1 MQMATVFDQKA
12 ADKRGVAYGGQHGKS
27 IGDWIA
33 NVGSTGG
40 IMQHNEFKRGWAVL
54 LGAFIGSGV
63 GLASMVY
70 YSTGIWIR
78 PWQEE
83 FGWTRA
89 EIGLQQSISV
99 IVMMALAP
107 LVGRLIDRYG
117 LRPVTAICLLGYG
130 LFLAV
135 FPFMSGSLLVLYALS
150 FGYAVFGVGTTGLAF
165 TRAVN
170 AFFIKNRGLA
180 LGICLTSTGV
190 MAFVMPRFM
199 TPYVAEHGW
208 RAGFWVMFAIVM
220 ISTPLVY
227 FLLRDAPEED
237 GTDDELAAQ
246 AQGGLTFAEAIRT
259 VTFWKV
265 AAIFFLVST
274 AVLGLIPAFIPLL
287 QDAGM
292 TPQQA
297 GSIGAAMGLSVMVA
311 RLLIGFIIDRVF
323 APYVAA
329 AAFSLVALGCLALGL
344 GGIGFAMPAA
354 IAMGLAVGAELD
366 LIGYFTARYFGMANY
381 GAIYGSQYSIFIFGA
396 AIGPIYT
403 GYIWDVTGNYDL
415 ALLIAAALM
424 LPVVIIA
431 LTLPKFKNA

>member
-1 MQMATVFDQKA
+1 MSQQ
-12 ADKRGVAYGGQHGKS
+12 
-27 IGDWIA
+27 
-33 NVGSTGG
+33 
-40 IMQHNEFKRGWAVL
+40 NEFKRGWAVL

-89 EIGLQQSISV
+89 EIGFQQSISV
-99 IVMMALAP
+99 LVMMLLAP

-117 LRPVTAICLLGYG
+117 LRRVTALCLLGYG
-130 LFLAV
+130 LFLAI
-135 FPFMSGSLLVLYALS
+135 FPFMSGTLLILYALS
-150 FGYAVFGVGTTGLAF
+150 FGYAVFGVGTTGIAF

-190 MAFVMPRFM
+190 MAFAMPRFM

-220 ISTPLVY
+220 VSVPIVY
-227 FLLRDAPEED
+227 LLLRDAPEDED
-237 GTDDELAAQ
+237 GQPQQ
-246 AQGGLTFAEAIRT
+246 AQSGLTFSQAIRT

-265 AAIFFLVST
+265 ASIFFLIST
-274 AVLGLIPAFIPLL
+274 AILGLIPAFIPLL
-287 QDAGM
+287 QDAGLSAK
-292 TPQQA
+292 QA
-297 GSIGAAMGLSVMVA
+297 GQLGAALGLSVMVA
-311 RLLIGFIIDRVF
+311 RLFIGFIIDRIF

-329 AAFSLVALGCLALGL
+329 AAFSCVALGCLALGL
-344 GGIGFAMPAA
+344 GGIEYAMVAA
-354 IAMGLAVGAELD
+354 IALGFAVGAEVD
-366 LIGYFTARYFGMANY
+366 LIGYFTARYFGMAHY
-381 GAIYGSQYSIFIFGA
+381 GAIYGLQYSIFIFGA
-396 AIGPIYT
+396 AIGPVYT

-415 ALLIAAALM
+415 ALVIAAALM
-424 LPVVIIA
+424 VPVVAIA
-431 LTLPKFKNA
+431 LTLPRFAND

>member
-1 MQMATVFDQKA
+1 MSQT
-12 ADKRGVAYGGQHGKS
+12 
-27 IGDWIA
+27 
-33 NVGSTGG
+33 
-40 IMQHNEFKRGWAVL
+40 NEFQRGWSVL

-99 IVMMALAP
+99 IVMMLLAP
-107 LVGRLIDRYG
+107 LAGRLIDRYG
-117 LRPVTAICLLGYG
+117 LRRVTALALFGYG

-135 FPFMSGSLLVLYALS
+135 FPFMSGALLMLYALS
-150 FGYAVFGVGTTGLAF
+150 FGYAIFGVGTTGIAF

-170 AFFIKNRGLA
+170 AFFVKNRGLA

-190 MAFVMPRFM
+190 MAFAMPRFM

-220 ISTPLVY
+220 ISVPIVY
-227 FLLRDAPEED
+227 FLLRDAPEDED
-237 GTDDELAAQ
+237 GETAQ
-246 AQGGLTFAEAIRT
+246 ALTGLSFAEAIRSI
-259 VTFWKV
+259 TFWKV
-265 AAIFFLVST
+265 AAIFFLIST
-274 AVLGLIPAFIPLL
+274 AILGLIPAFIPLL

-292 TPQQA
+292 TAKEA
-297 GSIGAAMGLSVMVA
+297 GSLGAAMGLSVMVS

-329 AAFSLVALGCLALGL
+329 LAFSLLAVGCLALAL
-344 GGIGFAMPAA
+344 GGIGYAMLAA
-354 IAMGLAVGAELD
+354 IALGFAVGAEVD
-366 LIGYFTARYFGMANY
+366 LIGYFTARYFGLANY
-381 GAIYGSQYSIFIFGA
+381 GAIYGLQYSIFIFGA
-396 AIGPIYT
+396 AIGPVYT

-415 ALLIAAALM
+415 ALIIAAALM
-424 LPVVIIA
+424 APVVIIA
-431 LTLPKFKNA
+431 LTLPKFENA

>member
-1 MQMATVFDQKA
+1 MSQQ
-12 ADKRGVAYGGQHGKS
+12 
-27 IGDWIA
+27 
-33 NVGSTGG
+33 
-40 IMQHNEFKRGWAVL
+40 NEFKRGWAVL

-89 EIGLQQSISV
+89 EIGFQQSISV
-99 IVMMALAP
+99 VVMMLLAP

-117 LRPVTAICLLGYG
+117 LRRVTALCLLGYG
-130 LFLAV
+130 LFLAI
-135 FPFMSGSLLVLYALS
+135 FPFMSGALLVLYALS
-150 FGYAVFGVGTTGLAF
+150 FGYAVFGVGTTGIAF

-190 MAFVMPRFM
+190 MAFAMPRYM

-220 ISTPLVY
+220 VSVPMVY
-227 FLLRDAPEED
+227 FLLRDGPE
-237 GTDDELAAQ
+237 DEGGSAETTQ
-246 AQGGLTFAEAIRT
+246 SGLTFNQAIRT

-265 AAIFFLVST
+265 ASIFFLIST
-274 AVLGLIPAFIPLL
+274 AILGLIPAFIPLL
-287 QDAGM
+287 QDAGL
-292 TPQQA
+292 TAKQA
-297 GSIGAAMGLSVMVA
+297 GQLGAVLGLSVMVA
-311 RLLIGFIIDRVF
+311 RLFIGFIIDRIF

-329 AAFSLVALGCLALGL
+329 VAFGCVALGCLALGL
-344 GGIGFAMPAA
+344 GGIEYAMVAA
-354 IAMGLAVGAELD
+354 IALGFAVGAEVD
-366 LIGYFTARYFGMANY
+366 LIGYFTARYFGMAHY
-381 GAIYGSQYSIFIFGA
+381 GAIYGLQYSIFIFGA
-396 AIGPIYT
+396 AIGPVYT

-415 ALLIAAALM
+415 ALIIAAALM
-424 LPVVIIA
+424 VPVVIIA
-431 LTLPKFKNA
+431 LTLPRFAND

>member
-1 MQMATVFDQKA
+1 MSQQ
-12 ADKRGVAYGGQHGKS
+12 
-27 IGDWIA
+27 
-33 NVGSTGG
+33 
-40 IMQHNEFKRGWAVL
+40 NEFKRGWAVL

-89 EIGLQQSISV
+89 EIGFQQSISV
-99 IVMMALAP
+99 LVMMLLAP

-117 LRPVTAICLLGYG
+117 LRRVTALCLLGYG
-130 LFLAV
+130 LFLAI
-135 FPFMSGSLLVLYALS
+135 FPFMSGTLLILYALS
-150 FGYAVFGVGTTGLAF
+150 FGYAVFGVGTTGIAF

-190 MAFVMPRFM
+190 MAFAMPRFM

-220 ISTPLVY
+220 ISAPIVY
-227 FLLRDAPEED
+227 LLLRDAPEDED
-237 GTDDELAAQ
+237 GRPYQ
-246 AQGGLTFAEAIRT
+246 AQSGLTFSQAIRT

-265 AAIFFLVST
+265 ASIFLLIST
-274 AVLGLIPAFIPLL
+274 AILGLIPAFIPLL
-287 QDAGM
+287 QDAGLSAK
-292 TPQQA
+292 QA
-297 GSIGAAMGLSVMVA
+297 GQLGAALGLSVMVA
-311 RLLIGFIIDRVF
+311 RLFIGFIIDRIF

-329 AAFSLVALGCLALGL
+329 VAFSCVALGCLALGL
-344 GGIGFAMPAA
+344 GGIEYAMVAA
-354 IAMGLAVGAELD
+354 IALGFAVGAEVD
-366 LIGYFTARYFGMANY
+366 LIGYFTARYFGMAHY
-381 GAIYGSQYSIFIFGA
+381 GAIYGLQYSIFIFGA
-396 AIGPIYT
+396 AIGPVYT

-415 ALLIAAALM
+415 ALVIAAALM
-424 LPVVIIA
+424 VPVVAIA
-431 LTLPKFKNA
+431 LTLPRFAND

>member
-1 MQMATVFDQKA
+1 MSQQ
-12 ADKRGVAYGGQHGKS
+12 
-27 IGDWIA
+27 
-33 NVGSTGG
+33 
-40 IMQHNEFKRGWAVL
+40 NEFKRGWAVL

-89 EIGLQQSISV
+89 EIGFQQSISV
-99 IVMMALAP
+99 LVMMLLAP

-117 LRPVTAICLLGYG
+117 LRRVAALCLLGYG
-130 LFLAV
+130 LFLAI
-135 FPFMSGSLLVLYALS
+135 FPFMSGTLLILYALS
-150 FGYAVFGVGTTGLAF
+150 FGYAVFGVGTTGIAF

-190 MAFVMPRFM
+190 MAFAMPRFM

-220 ISTPLVY
+220 ISVPIVY
-227 FLLRDAPEED
+227 LLLRDAPEDED
-237 GTDDELAAQ
+237 GQVQQ
-246 AQGGLTFAEAIRT
+246 AQSGLTFSQAIRT

-265 AAIFFLVST
+265 ASIFLLIST
-274 AVLGLIPAFIPLL
+274 AILGLIPAFIPLL
-287 QDAGM
+287 QDAGLSAK
-292 TPQQA
+292 QA
-297 GSIGAAMGLSVMVA
+297 GQLGAALGLSVMVA
-311 RLLIGFIIDRVF
+311 RLFIGFIIDRIF

-329 AAFSLVALGCLALGL
+329 VAFSCVAFGCLALGL
-344 GGIGFAMPAA
+344 GGIEYAMVAA
-354 IAMGLAVGAELD
+354 IALGFAVGAEVD
-366 LIGYFTARYFGMANY
+366 LIGYFTARYFGMAHY
-381 GAIYGSQYSIFIFGA
+381 GAIYGLQYSIFIFGA
-396 AIGPIYT
+396 AIGPVYT

-415 ALLIAAALM
+415 ALVIAAALM
-424 LPVVIIA
+424 VPVVAIA
-431 LTLPKFKNA
+431 LTLPRFAND

>member
-1 MQMATVFDQKA
+1 MSQQ
-12 ADKRGVAYGGQHGKS
+12 
-27 IGDWIA
+27 
-33 NVGSTGG
+33 
-40 IMQHNEFKRGWAVL
+40 NEFKRGWAVL

-99 IVMMALAP
+99 VVMMLLAP

-117 LRPVTAICLLGYG
+117 LRRVTAICLFGYG

-135 FPFMSGSLLVLYALS
+135 FPFMSGALLVLYALS
-150 FGYAVFGVGTTGLAF
+150 FGYAIFGVGTTGIAF

-180 LGICLTSTGV
+180 LGICLTSTGI
-190 MAFVMPRFM
+190 MAFAMPRFM

-220 ISTPLVY
+220 ISVPIVY
-227 FLLRDAPEED
+227 FLLRDAPEDED
-237 GTDDELAAQ
+237 GAQ
-246 AQGGLTFAEAIRT
+246 AQALTGQTFNEAIRT

-265 AAIFFLVST
+265 ASIFFLIST
-274 AVLGLIPAFIPLL
+274 AILGLIPAFIPLL
-287 QDAGM
+287 QDAGL
-292 TPQQA
+292 TAKQA
-297 GSIGAAMGLSVMVA
+297 GQLGAALGLSVMVA
-311 RLLIGFIIDRVF
+311 RLFIGFIIDRVF

-329 AAFSLVALGCLALGL
+329 VAFSSVALGCLALGL
-344 GGIGFAMPAA
+344 GGIEYAMVAA
-354 IAMGLAVGAELD
+354 IALGFAVGAEVD
-366 LIGYFTARYFGMANY
+366 LIGYFTARYFGLAHY
-381 GAIYGSQYSIFIFGA
+381 GAIYGLQYSIFIFGA
-396 AIGPIYT
+396 AIGPVYT

-415 ALLIAAALM
+415 ALIIAAALM
-424 LPVVIIA
+424 VPVVIIA
-431 LTLPKFKNA
+431 LTLPRFAND

>member
-1 MQMATVFDQKA
+1 MSQQ
-12 ADKRGVAYGGQHGKS
+12 
-27 IGDWIA
+27 
-33 NVGSTGG
+33 
-40 IMQHNEFKRGWAVL
+40 NEFKRGWAVL

-89 EIGLQQSISV
+89 EIGFQQSISV
-99 IVMMALAP
+99 LVMMLLAP

-117 LRPVTAICLLGYG
+117 LRRVTALCLLGYG
-130 LFLAV
+130 LFLAI
-135 FPFMSGSLLVLYALS
+135 FPFMSGTLLILYALS
-150 FGYAVFGVGTTGLAF
+150 FGYAVFGVGTTGIAF

-190 MAFVMPRFM
+190 MAFAMPRFM

-220 ISTPLVY
+220 ISVPIVY
-227 FLLRDAPEED
+227 LLLRDAPEDED
-237 GTDDELAAQ
+237 GQVQQ
-246 AQGGLTFAEAIRT
+246 AQSGLTFSQAIRT

-265 AAIFFLVST
+265 ASIFLLIST
-274 AVLGLIPAFIPLL
+274 AILGLIPAFIPLL
-287 QDAGM
+287 QDAGLSAK
-292 TPQQA
+292 QA
-297 GSIGAAMGLSVMVA
+297 GQLGAALGLSVMVA
-311 RLLIGFIIDRVF
+311 RLFIGFIIDRIF

-329 AAFSLVALGCLALGL
+329 VAFSCVAFGCLALGL
-344 GGIGFAMPAA
+344 GGIEYAMVAA
-354 IAMGLAVGAELD
+354 IALGFAVGAEVD
-366 LIGYFTARYFGMANY
+366 LIGYFTARYFGMAHY
-381 GAIYGSQYSIFIFGA
+381 GAIYGLQYSIFIFGA
-396 AIGPIYT
+396 AIGPVYT

-415 ALLIAAALM
+415 ALVIAAALM
-424 LPVVIIA
+424 VPVVIIA
-431 LTLPKFKNA
+431 LTLPRFTND

>member
-1 MQMATVFDQKA
+1 MSQQ
-12 ADKRGVAYGGQHGKS
+12 
-27 IGDWIA
+27 
-33 NVGSTGG
+33 
-40 IMQHNEFKRGWAVL
+40 NEFKRGWAVL

-99 IVMMALAP
+99 VVMMLLAP

-117 LRPVTAICLLGYG
+117 LRRVTAICLFGYG

-135 FPFMSGSLLVLYALS
+135 FPFMSGALLVLYALS
-150 FGYAVFGVGTTGLAF
+150 FGYAIFGVGTTGIAF

-180 LGICLTSTGV
+180 LGICLTSTGI
-190 MAFVMPRFM
+190 MAFAMPRFM

-220 ISTPLVY
+220 MSVPIVY
-227 FLLRDAPEED
+227 FLLRDAPEDED
-237 GTDDELAAQ
+237 GAQ
-246 AQGGLTFAEAIRT
+246 AQALTGQTFNEAIRT

-265 AAIFFLVST
+265 ASIFFLIST
-274 AVLGLIPAFIPLL
+274 AILGLIPAFIPLL
-287 QDAGM
+287 QDAGL
-292 TPQQA
+292 TAKQA
-297 GSIGAAMGLSVMVA
+297 GQLGAALGLSVMVA
-311 RLLIGFIIDRVF
+311 RLFIGFIIDRVF

-329 AAFSLVALGCLALGL
+329 VAFSCVALGCLALGL
-344 GGIGFAMPAA
+344 GGIEYAMVAA
-354 IAMGLAVGAELD
+354 IALGFAVGAEVD
-366 LIGYFTARYFGMANY
+366 LIGYFTARYFGLAHY
-381 GAIYGSQYSIFIFGA
+381 GAIYGLQYSIFIFGA
-396 AIGPIYT
+396 AIGPVYT

-415 ALLIAAALM
+415 ALIIAAALM
-424 LPVVIIA
+424 VPVVIIA
-431 LTLPKFKNA
+431 LTLPRFAND

>member
-1 MQMATVFDQKA
+1 MSQQ
-12 ADKRGVAYGGQHGKS
+12 
-27 IGDWIA
+27 
-33 NVGSTGG
+33 
-40 IMQHNEFKRGWAVL
+40 NEFKRGWAVL

-89 EIGLQQSISV
+89 EIGFQQSISV
-99 IVMMALAP
+99 LVMMLLAP

-117 LRPVTAICLLGYG
+117 LRRVTALCLLGYG
-130 LFLAV
+130 LFLAI
-135 FPFMSGSLLVLYALS
+135 FPFMSGTLLILYALS
-150 FGYAVFGVGTTGLAF
+150 FGYAVFGVGTTGIAF

-190 MAFVMPRFM
+190 MAFAMPRFM

-220 ISTPLVY
+220 ISVPIVY
-227 FLLRDAPEED
+227 LLLRDAPEDED
-237 GTDDELAAQ
+237 GQ
-246 AQGGLTFAEAIRT
+246 AQQAQSGLTFSQAIRT

-265 AAIFFLVST
+265 ASIFLLIST
-274 AVLGLIPAFIPLL
+274 AILGLIPAFIPLL
-287 QDAGM
+287 QDAGLSAK
-292 TPQQA
+292 QA
-297 GSIGAAMGLSVMVA
+297 GQLGAALGLSVMVA
-311 RLLIGFIIDRVF
+311 RLFIGFIIDRIF

-329 AAFSLVALGCLALGL
+329 VAFSCVALGCLALGL
-344 GGIGFAMPAA
+344 GGIEYAMVAA
-354 IAMGLAVGAELD
+354 IALGFAVGAEVD
-366 LIGYFTARYFGMANY
+366 LIGYFTARYFGMAHY
-381 GAIYGSQYSIFIFGA
+381 GAIYGLQYSIFIFGA
-396 AIGPIYT
+396 AIGPVYT

-415 ALLIAAALM
+415 ALVIAAALM
-424 LPVVIIA
+424 VPVVAIA
-431 LTLPKFKNA
+431 LTLPRFAND

>member
-1 MQMATVFDQKA
+1 MSQQ
-12 ADKRGVAYGGQHGKS
+12 
-27 IGDWIA
+27 
-33 NVGSTGG
+33 
-40 IMQHNEFKRGWAVL
+40 NEFKRGWPVL

-89 EIGLQQSISV
+89 EIGFQQSISV
-99 IVMMALAP
+99 VVMMLLAP

-117 LRPVTAICLLGYG
+117 LRRVTALCLLGYG
-130 LFLAV
+130 LFLAI
-135 FPFMSGSLLVLYALS
+135 FPFMRGALLVLYALS
-150 FGYAVFGVGTTGLAF
+150 FGYAIFGVGTTGIAF

-190 MAFVMPRFM
+190 MAFAMPRYM

-220 ISTPLVY
+220 VSVPIVY
-227 FLLRDAPEED
+227 LLLRDAPEDED
-237 GTDDELAAQ
+237 GQPQQ
-246 AQGGLTFAEAIRT
+246 AQSGLTLSQAIST

-265 AAIFFLVST
+265 ASIFFLIST
-274 AVLGLIPAFIPLL
+274 AILGLIPAFIPLL
-287 QDAGM
+287 QDAGLSAK
-292 TPQQA
+292 QA
-297 GSIGAAMGLSVMVA
+297 GQLGAALGLSVMVA
-311 RLLIGFIIDRVF
+311 RLFIGFIIDRIF

-329 AAFSLVALGCLALGL
+329 AAFSCVALGCLALGL
-344 GGIGFAMPAA
+344 GGIEYAMVAA
-354 IAMGLAVGAELD
+354 IALGFAVGAEVD
-366 LIGYFTARYFGMANY
+366 LIGYFTARYFGMAHY
-381 GAIYGSQYSIFIFGA
+381 GAIYGLQYSIFIFGA
-396 AIGPIYT
+396 AIGPVYT

-415 ALLIAAALM
+415 ALVIAAALM
-424 LPVVIIA
+424 VPVVAIA
-431 LTLPKFKNA
+431 LTLPRFAND

>member
-1 MQMATVFDQKA
+1 MSQQ
-12 ADKRGVAYGGQHGKS
+12 
-27 IGDWIA
+27 
-33 NVGSTGG
+33 
-40 IMQHNEFKRGWAVL
+40 NEFKRGWAVL

-89 EIGLQQSISV
+89 EIGFQQSISV
-99 IVMMALAP
+99 VVMMLLAP
-107 LVGRLIDRYG
+107 LVGRLIDRFG
-117 LRPVTAICLLGYG
+117 LRRVAALCLLGYG
-130 LFLAV
+130 LFLAI
-135 FPFMSGSLLVLYALS
+135 FPFMSGALLVLYALS
-150 FGYAVFGVGTTGLAF
+150 FGYAIFGVGTTGIAF

-190 MAFVMPRFM
+190 MAFAMPRYM

-220 ISTPLVY
+220 VSVPLVY
-227 FLLRDAPEED
+227 LLLRDAPEGKD
-237 GTDDELAAQ
+237 GQPQHEQ
-246 AQGGLTFAEAIRT
+246 SGLTLGQAIRT

-265 AAIFFLVST
+265 ASIFLLIST
-274 AVLGLIPAFIPLL
+274 AILGLIPAFIPLL

-292 TPQQA
+292 SAKQA
-297 GSIGAAMGLSVMVA
+297 GQLGAALGLSVMVA
-311 RLLIGFIIDRVF
+311 RLLIGFIIDRIF

-329 AAFSLVALGCLALGL
+329 VAFSLVALGCLALGL
-344 GGIGFAMPAA
+344 GGIEYAMAAA
-354 IAMGLAVGAELD
+354 IALGFAVGAEVD
-366 LIGYFTARYFGMANY
+366 LIGYFTARYFGLAHY
-381 GAIYGSQYSIFIFGA
+381 GAIYGLQYSIFIFGA
-396 AIGPIYT
+396 AIGPVYT

-415 ALLIAAALM
+415 ALIIAAALM
-424 LPVVIIA
+424 VPVVIIA
-431 LTLPKFKNA
+431 LTLPRFTND

>member
-1 MQMATVFDQKA
+1 MSQK
-12 ADKRGVAYGGQHGKS
+12 
-27 IGDWIA
+27 
-33 NVGSTGG
+33 
-40 IMQHNEFKRGWAVL
+40 NEFKRGWAVL

-89 EIGLQQSISV
+89 EIGFQQSISV
-99 IVMMALAP
+99 LVMMLLAP

-117 LRPVTAICLLGYG
+117 LRRVTALCLLGYG
-130 LFLAV
+130 LFLAI
-135 FPFMSGSLLVLYALS
+135 FPFMSGTLLILYALS
-150 FGYAVFGVGTTGLAF
+150 FGYAVFGVGTTGIAF

-190 MAFVMPRFM
+190 MAFAMPRFM

-220 ISTPLVY
+220 ISVPIVY
-227 FLLRDAPEED
+227 LLLRDAPEDED
-237 GTDDELAAQ
+237 GQPQQ
-246 AQGGLTFAEAIRT
+246 AQSGLTFSQAIRT

-265 AAIFFLVST
+265 ASIFFLIST
-274 AVLGLIPAFIPLL
+274 AILGLIPAFIPLL
-287 QDAGM
+287 QDAGLSAK
-292 TPQQA
+292 QA
-297 GSIGAAMGLSVMVA
+297 GQLGAALGLSVMVA
-311 RLLIGFIIDRVF
+311 RLFIGFIIDRIF

-329 AAFSLVALGCLALGL
+329 AAFSCVALGCLALGL
-344 GGIGFAMPAA
+344 GGIEYAMVAA
-354 IAMGLAVGAELD
+354 IALGFAVGAEVD
-366 LIGYFTARYFGMANY
+366 LIGYFTARYFGMAHY
-381 GAIYGSQYSIFIFGA
+381 GAIYGLQYSIFIFGA
-396 AIGPIYT
+396 AIGPVYT

-415 ALLIAAALM
+415 ALVIAAALM
-424 LPVVIIA
+424 VPVVAIA
-431 LTLPKFKNA
+431 LTLPRFAND

>member
-1 MQMATVFDQKA
+1 MSQQ
-12 ADKRGVAYGGQHGKS
+12 
-27 IGDWIA
+27 
-33 NVGSTGG
+33 
-40 IMQHNEFKRGWAVL
+40 NEFKRGWAVL

-89 EIGLQQSISV
+89 EIGFQQSISV
-99 IVMMALAP
+99 VVMMLLAP
-107 LVGRLIDRYG
+107 LAGRLIDRHG
-117 LRPVTAICLLGYG
+117 LRRVTALCLLGYG

-135 FPFMSGSLLVLYALS
+135 FPFMNGALLVLYALS
-150 FGYAVFGVGTTGLAF
+150 FGYAIFGVGTTGIAF

-190 MAFVMPRFM
+190 MAFAMPRFM

-208 RAGFWVMFAIVM
+208 RAGYWVMFAIVM
-220 ISTPLVY
+220 VSVPMVY
-227 FLLRDAPEED
+227 FLLRDAPEDED
-237 GTDDELAAQ
+237 GAPETAQ
-246 AQGGLTFAEAIRT
+246 SGLTFNEAIRT

-265 AAIFFLVST
+265 ASIFLLIST

-287 QDAGM
+287 QDAGLNAK
-292 TPQQA
+292 QA
-297 GSIGAAMGLSVMVA
+297 GQMGAVLGLSVMVA
-311 RLLIGFIIDRVF
+311 RLFIGFIIDRIF

-329 AAFSLVALGCLALGL
+329 VAFGCVALGCLALGL
-344 GGIGFAMPAA
+344 GGIEYAMVAA
-354 IAMGLAVGAELD
+354 IALGFAVGAEVD
-366 LIGYFTARYFGMANY
+366 LIGYFTARYFGLAHY
-381 GAIYGSQYSIFIFGA
+381 GAIYGLQYSIFIFGA
-396 AIGPIYT
+396 AIGPVYT

-415 ALLIAAALM
+415 ALIIAAALM
-424 LPVVIIA
+424 VPVVAIA
-431 LTLPKFKNA
+431 LTLPKFEND

>member
-1 MQMATVFDQKA
+1 MSQQ
-12 ADKRGVAYGGQHGKS
+12 
-27 IGDWIA
+27 
-33 NVGSTGG
+33 
-40 IMQHNEFKRGWAVL
+40 NEFKRGWAVL

-89 EIGLQQSISV
+89 EIGFQQSISV
-99 IVMMALAP
+99 VVMMLLAP
-107 LVGRLIDRYG
+107 LVGRLIDRFG
-117 LRPVTAICLLGYG
+117 LRRVAALCLLGYG
-130 LFLAV
+130 LFLAI
-135 FPFMSGSLLVLYALS
+135 FPFMSGALLVLYALS
-150 FGYAVFGVGTTGLAF
+150 FGYAIFGVGTTGIAF

-190 MAFVMPRFM
+190 MAFAMPRYM

-220 ISTPLVY
+220 VSVPLVY
-227 FLLRDAPEED
+227 LLLRDAPEDKD
-237 GTDDELAAQ
+237 GQPQHEQ
-246 AQGGLTFAEAIRT
+246 SGLTLGQAIRT

-265 AAIFFLVST
+265 ASIFLLIST
-274 AVLGLIPAFIPLL
+274 AILGLIPAFIPLL

-292 TPQQA
+292 SAKQA
-297 GSIGAAMGLSVMVA
+297 GQLGAALGLSVMVA
-311 RLLIGFIIDRVF
+311 RLLIGFIIDRIF

-329 AAFSLVALGCLALGL
+329 VAFSFVALGCLALGL
-344 GGIGFAMPAA
+344 GGIEYAMAAA
-354 IAMGLAVGAELD
+354 IALGFAVGAEVD
-366 LIGYFTARYFGMANY
+366 LIGYFTARYFGLAHY
-381 GAIYGSQYSIFIFGA
+381 GAIYGLQYSIFIFGA
-396 AIGPIYT
+396 AIGPVYT

-415 ALLIAAALM
+415 ALIIAAALM

-431 LTLPKFKNA
+431 LTLPRFTND

>member
-1 MQMATVFDQKA
+1 MSQQ
-12 ADKRGVAYGGQHGKS
+12 
-27 IGDWIA
+27 
-33 NVGSTGG
+33 
-40 IMQHNEFKRGWAVL
+40 NEFKRGWAVL

-89 EIGLQQSISV
+89 EIGFQQSISV
-99 IVMMALAP
+99 LVMMLLAP

-117 LRPVTAICLLGYG
+117 LRRVTALCLLGYG
-130 LFLAV
+130 LFLAI
-135 FPFMSGSLLVLYALS
+135 FPFMSGTLLILYALS
-150 FGYAVFGVGTTGLAF
+150 FGYAVFGVGTTGIAF

-190 MAFVMPRFM
+190 MAFALPRYM

-220 ISTPLVY
+220 ISVPIVY
-227 FLLRDAPEED
+227 LLLRDAPEDED
-237 GTDDELAAQ
+237 GQIQQ
-246 AQGGLTFAEAIRT
+246 AQSGLTFSQAIRT

-265 AAIFFLVST
+265 ASIFLLIST
-274 AVLGLIPAFIPLL
+274 AILGLIPAFIPLL
-287 QDAGM
+287 QDAGLSAK
-292 TPQQA
+292 QA
-297 GSIGAAMGLSVMVA
+297 GQLGAALGLSVMVA
-311 RLLIGFIIDRVF
+311 RLFIGFIIDRIF

-329 AAFSLVALGCLALGL
+329 VAFSCVALGCLALGL
-344 GGIGFAMPAA
+344 GGIEYAMVAA
-354 IAMGLAVGAELD
+354 IALGFAVGAEVD
-366 LIGYFTARYFGMANY
+366 LIGYFTARYFGLAHY
-381 GAIYGSQYSIFIFGA
+381 GAIYGLQYSIFIFGA
-396 AIGPIYT
+396 AIGPVYT

-415 ALLIAAALM
+415 ALVIAAALM
-424 LPVVIIA
+424 VPVVAIA
-431 LTLPKFKNA
+431 LTLPRFAND

>member
-1 MQMATVFDQKA
+1 MSQQ
-12 ADKRGVAYGGQHGKS
+12 
-27 IGDWIA
+27 
-33 NVGSTGG
+33 
-40 IMQHNEFKRGWAVL
+40 NEFKRGWAVL

-89 EIGLQQSISV
+89 EIGFQQSISV
-99 IVMMALAP
+99 LVMMLLAP

-117 LRPVTAICLLGYG
+117 LRRVTALCLLGYG
-130 LFLAV
+130 LFLAI
-135 FPFMSGSLLVLYALS
+135 FPFMSGTLLILYALS
-150 FGYAVFGVGTTGLAF
+150 FGYAVFGVGTTGIAF

-190 MAFVMPRFM
+190 MAFAMPRYM

-220 ISTPLVY
+220 VSVPIVY
-227 FLLRDAPEED
+227 LLLRDAPEDED
-237 GTDDELAAQ
+237 GQPQQ
-246 AQGGLTFAEAIRT
+246 AQSGLTFSQAIRT

-265 AAIFFLVST
+265 ASIFFLIST
-274 AVLGLIPAFIPLL
+274 AILGLIPAFIPLL
-287 QDAGM
+287 QDAGLSAK
-292 TPQQA
+292 QA
-297 GSIGAAMGLSVMVA
+297 GQLGAALGLSVMVA
-311 RLLIGFIIDRVF
+311 RLFIGFIIDRIF

-329 AAFSLVALGCLALGL
+329 AAFSCVALGCLALGL
-344 GGIGFAMPAA
+344 GGIEYAMVAA
-354 IAMGLAVGAELD
+354 IALGFAVGAEVD
-366 LIGYFTARYFGMANY
+366 LIGYFTARYFGMAHY
-381 GAIYGSQYSIFIFGA
+381 GAIYGLQYSIFIFGA
-396 AIGPIYT
+396 AIGPVYT

-415 ALLIAAALM
+415 ALVIAAALM
-424 LPVVIIA
+424 VPVVAIA
-431 LTLPKFKNA
+431 LTLPRFAND